1 MQALFLEKQF
11 FFPGLSR
18 ARFKQQED
26 AGRCPDLSPPLTS
39 LVTVSQ
45 DKAQVLM
52 ACDVPS
58 ITLAE
63 LFYHYSDEHTYD
75 TLLKVWLE
83 GRIVSRGRKN
93 RGRSSTAP
101 KKNKNKRRK
110 RTPRQLVVPQAAC
123 AETGSTRV

>member
-1 MQALFLEKQF
+1 M
-11 FFPGLSR
+11 
-18 ARFKQQED
+18 
-26 AGRCPDLSPPLTS
+26 
-39 LVTVSQ
+39 
-45 DKAQVLM
+45 LM

-110 RTPRQLVVPQAAC
+110 RTPRQLVAPQAAC
-123 AETGSTRV
+123 AETGRRVRMHGFVPVRKRRERGRMREFIELLSDFT